1 MRGFGEGNQPDIS
14 NTIVDSFDDLRDLL
28 SSFFSSARDILVP
41 NGQPLGQSGSNPRI
55 REVQGDVDTALDLLG
70 KVIEEEGGT
79 FTDVTPAGYPGIM
92 IQLPNGER
100 YAVRDKMNNSPNT
113 NANMDV
119 NAPISAPEIKKIKFN
134 P

>member
-1 MRGFGEGNQPDIS
+1 M
-14 NTIVDSFDDLRDLL
+14 
-28 SSFFSSARDILVP
+28 
-41 NGQPLGQSGSNPRI
+41 
-55 REVQGDVDTALDLLG
+55 DTALDLLG